1 MIRIGILGA
10 AKIGPKAIIEP
21 AAKRDDCEIVAV
33 AARDADKARTYA
45 EANGIAHVETDYD
58 ALVHRKDVDLIYKP
72 CPRIAMPI

>member
-45 EANGIAHVETDYD
+45 EANGIAHV
-58 ALVHRKDVDLIYKP
+58 
-72 CPRIAMPI
+72 